1 MKIGMKKTAFSTALW
16 ATLLLTMGVSISA
29 CSNDK
34 EAAGAESGE
43 VLAKDKVDEAT
54 ELARKNAPEAEKLDF
69 PEAAPMP
76 AAETDATTDT
86 EAGTEI
92 ATATAQDGTVATD
105 ASAASEAPAN
115 ASADTEVASTDTETA
130 GTDATANAPAS
141 N

>member
-1 MKIGMKKTAFSTALW
+1 MKIGMKKTAVSTALW

-43 VLAKDKVDEAT
+43 VLAKDKVDEAA

-69 PEAAPMP
+69 PETAPMP
-76 AAETDATTDT
+76 AAETDATADT
-86 EAGTEI
+86 AAGTET
-92 ATATAQDGTVATD
+92 ATETATAQDGTVATD
-105 ASAASEAPAN
+105 ASEAPAT
-115 ASADTEVASTDTETA
+115 ASADTEVASTGTEMA

>member
-1 MKIGMKKTAFSTALW
+1 MKIGMKKTAVSTALW

-43 VLAKDKVDEAT
+43 VLAKDKVDEAA

-76 AAETDATTDT
+76 AADTDATAGT
-86 EAGTEI
+86 EAGTE
-92 ATATAQDGTVATD
+92 TATAQDGTVATD
-105 ASAASEAPAN
+105 ASATLEAPAI
-115 ASADTEVASTDTETA
+115 ASADTEMA

>member
-1 MKIGMKKTAFSTALW
+1 MKIGMKKTAVSTALW

-43 VLAKDKVDEAT
+43 VLAKDKVDEAA

-86 EAGTEI
+86 EAGTE
-92 ATATAQDGTVATD
+92 TATAQDGTVATD
-105 ASAASEAPAN
+105 ASAASEAPAT
-115 ASADTEVASTDTETA
+115 ASTDTEVASTDTEMA

>member
-1 MKIGMKKTAFSTALW
+1 MKIGMKKTAVSTALW

-43 VLAKDKVDEAT
+43 VLAKDKVDEAA

-69 PEAAPMP
+69 PETAPMP
-76 AAETDATTDT
+76 AAETDATADT
-86 EAGTEI
+86 AAGTE
-92 ATATAQDGTVATD
+92 TATAKDGTVATD
-105 ASAASEAPAN
+105 ASEAPAT
-115 ASADTEVASTDTETA
+115 ASADTEVASTGTEMA

-141 N
+141 NQ

>member
-1 MKIGMKKTAFSTALW
+1 MKIGMKKTAVSTALW

-43 VLAKDKVDEAT
+43 VLAKDKVDEAA

-69 PEAAPMP
+69 PETAPMP
-76 AAETDATTDT
+76 AAETDATADT
-86 EAGTEI
+86 AAGTE
-92 ATATAQDGTVATD
+92 TATAQDGTVATD
-105 ASAASEAPAN
+105 ASEAPAT
-115 ASADTEVASTDTETA
+115 ASADTEVASTGTEMA

>member
-1 MKIGMKKTAFSTALW
+1 MKIGMKKTAVSTALW

-34 EAAGAESGE
+34 EAAAAESGE
-43 VLAKDKVDEAT
+43 VLAKDKVDEAA

-69 PEAAPMP
+69 PETAPMP
-76 AAETDATTDT
+76 AAETDATADT
-86 EAGTEI
+86 AAGTEI
-92 ATATAQDGTVATD
+92 ATAQDGTVATD
-105 ASAASEAPAN
+105 ASATSEAT
-115 ASADTEVASTDTETA
+115 ASADTEVASTDTEMA

>member
-1 MKIGMKKTAFSTALW
+1 MKIGMKKTAVSTALW

-43 VLAKDKVDEAT
+43 VLAKDKVDEAA

-76 AAETDATTDT
+76 AAETDANADT
-86 EAGTEI
+86 EAGTET

-105 ASAASEAPAN
+105 ASEAPAT
-115 ASADTEVASTDTETA
+115 ASADTEVASTDTEMA